1 MRSVK
6 ANGKAMRIEL
16 YRNRSEFLYNI
27 PLEWIDKI
35 EYRYN
40 DISKFEIK
48 VPKYIGVDH
57 KVNPIYMK
65 ILSRQQIVI
74 DDNDRYI
81 LMEKK
86 GLTKKHNGDKTFTAY
101 RFQKTLEKKR
111 ISIESGNYQ
120 LISDETHIAKGILEL
135 ALEGTQWTIGEVDND
150 ARIVN
155 QLAPVIETIGLYEGY
170 TKNNVQ
176 YEDLLWSKDFNITI
190 PEDKPLYIT
199 VNYNGVEANK
209 EGTKYGFANVINKFD
224 PFYTGIKHIDAYY
237 VNEVNNRFGVK
248 YVITL
253 QDGVQETVSHTFV
266 NTTDKN
272 LSIENINLQYETGE
286 YIEQDI
292 IVYPSFDEIDDNVL
306 NLLEKIEEVFE
317 CVMDYDTI
325 TKTINC
331 YAKKNVG
338 VSKQP
343 MLSFNGNILEISDTE
358 DSEIPTGI
366 KVIGKDGLSISNEN
380 IFGGDIIYNYNYY
393 INNKILSDE
402 CITNWN
408 RFVALATIKR
418 DEWDLIKSQVSLM
431 GSKKIKLDSEITS
444 LSNRI
449 TYNKELLSTYI
460 ATGDKEAQKEIQLE
474 IEELESKFNAC
485 MRELDD
491 TNKQIQEL
499 NDRTSEISDSLNRK
513 IAKDDN
519 GLIFTED
526 DLQEL
531 DDIDEII
538 TLEDDY
544 YTNANLL
551 YEYAKKE
558 LEDKTNPKIDWEM
571 DSINFTKCSKNWKK
585 VITLGDLFLCK
596 SDVEEVIKQ
605 EEVRLVGFDYMPKND
620 TIDKVYFSNKDSL
633 TNKLQKGFGTSA
645 RKASKSYQ
653 KVNSYENIWEQSI
666 LSNNFVNTMREQGLN
681 LSATQI
687 RSLTQKNLLDF
698 GSYGCF
704 IKDAEDTNKCVY
716 FGSSL
721 IAISKDGF
729 KTCETAISSEGIV
742 GDLIIGR
749 LLLGSELIIQDNDED
764 NPCFYI
770 GNISSQHK
778 PDKNGVNFG
787 LQLFDKST
795 EGNIERIFLGLELD
809 SDGVRRAKLKL
820 ISKNNGELVLSEDG
834 VVQFNQFNQSESF
847 DYEHPMIIPFRSME
861 GTTAYK
867 NVTLTLTF
875 EKYRAYER
883 SASSGGQST
892 TSQSSSTTTSSV
904 DGHRHMMYKY
914 SGADKWVETNN
925 NTLHPDTWR
934 GFIFDYAHSGNAGT
948 IGNAG
953 LGHMRPV
960 FCCTANAQVMEV
972 EDMYTYSSS
981 SSHNHNYPHTHGVS
995 SHTHNLVYGI
1005 YEDTKP
1011 SNCAVYVNNTLVSAS
1026 LYDDCELDITPYIR
1040 VGQMNTI
1047 KITSVTRGRLT
1058 CNIASK
1064 FWQQW

>member
-35 EYRYN
+35 EYRHN

-57 KVNPIYMK
+57 KINPIYMK

-155 QLAPVIETIGLYEGY
+155 QLAPVIETMGLYEGY

-199 VNYNGVEANK
+199 INYNGVEANK

-237 VNEVNNRFGVK
+237 VNEVNNRFGIK

-266 NTTDKN
+266 NTTDKD

-317 CVMDYDTI
+317 CVMDYNTI

-343 MLSFNGNILEISDTE
+343 MLSFNSNILEISDTE

-366 KVIGKDGLSISNEN
+366 KVIGKDGLSIDSEN
-380 IFGGDIIYNYNYY
+380 IFGGDTIYNYNYY

-402 CITNWN
+402 CVANWN

-418 DEWDLIKSQVSLM
+418 DEWDLIKSQVGLM

-460 ATGDKEAQKEIQLE
+460 ATGDKGTQKKIQLE

-485 MRELDD
+485 MRDLDD

-499 NDRTSEISDSLNRK
+499 NDRTAEISNSLNRK
-513 IAKDDN
+513 TAKDEN

-571 DSINFTKCSKNWKK
+571 NSINFTKCSKNWKK

-596 SDVEEVIKQ
+596 SDIEEVIKQ
-605 EEVRLVGFDYMPKND
+605 EEVRLVGFDYIPKND
-620 TIDKVYFSNKDSL
+620 VIDKVYFSNKDSL

-645 RKASKSYQ
+645 RKSSKSYQ
-653 KVNSYENIWEQSI
+653 KVNSYEQVWQDSMM
-666 LSNNFVNTMREQGLN
+666 SNNLAKTLLENGLN
-681 LSATQI
+681 LATMQVNG
-687 RSLTQKNLLDF
+687 RSVKNILDI
-698 GSYGCF
+698 GSYGVYVS
-704 IKDAEDTNKCVY
+704 DTESET
-716 FGSSL
+716 GSYLGSNL
-721 IAISKDGF
+721 FAITKDGW
-729 KTCETAISSEGIV
+729 KTSEIAISSEGINA
-742 GDLIIGR
+742 R
-749 LLLGSELIIQDNDED
+749 LLISTVILSEKLTISSED
-764 NPCFYI
+764 TLFYI
-770 GNISSQHK
+770 GIT
-778 PDKNGVNFG
+778 DKAKEGFG
-787 LQLFDKST
+787 LRISEGDAIVNT
-795 EGNIERIFLGLELD
+795 ERLFLGLEKD
-809 SDGVRRAKLKL
+809 SDGIRRAKLRL
-820 ISKNNGELVLSEDG
+820 ISKDGQEVILSDEGILNHNEFNVFDNISPEDG
-834 VVQFNQFNQSESF
+834 CE
-847 DYEHPMIIPFRSME
+847 MTIPIKIPS
-861 GTTAYK
+861 GTRRMK
-867 NVTLTLTF
+867 ECVLTLF
-875 EKYRAYER
+875 PEKYRLWSR
-883 SASSGGQST
+883 GASSGGGVNK
-892 TSQSSSTTTSSV
+892 TSESGGSINKGASSSYVDEHRHIMFKSAENAEPIVDIDQAVEYLCSASMWGADGSNVINSLYIPVQNGVISPKTLYTYGQSNRHNHTFTIV
-904 DGHRHMMYKY
+904 IDGHTHAIKI
-914 SGADKWVETNN
+914 D
-925 NTLHPDTWR
+925 
-934 GFIFDYAHSGNAGT
+934 
-948 IGNAG
+948 
-953 LGHMRPV
+953 
-960 FCCTANAQVMEV
+960 
-972 EDMYTYSSS
+972 
-981 SSHNHNYPHTHGVS
+981 PHTHDDVVGVR
-995 SHTHNLVYGI
+995 T
-1005 YEDTKP
+1005 
-1011 SNCAVYVNNTLVSAS
+1011 VNNTPSNIKVVVNGTTVATGING
-1026 LYDDCELDITPYIR
+1026 YGAEVDITEYIDITNPNNI
-1040 VGQMNTI
+1040 V
-1047 KITSVTRGRLT
+1047 KIYSSTHGRLT
-1058 CNIASK
+1058 VNVFEKRFIN
-1064 FWQQW
+1064 F

>member
-57 KVNPIYMK
+57 KINPIYMK

-253 QDGVQETVSHTFV
+253 QDDVQETVSHTFV

-343 MLSFNGNILEISDTE
+343 MLSFNSNILEISDTE

-366 KVIGKDGLSISNEN
+366 KVIGKDGLSISGEN

-418 DEWDLIKSQVSLM
+418 DEWDLIKSQVGLM

-474 IEELESKFNAC
+474 IEELETKFNAC
-485 MRELDD
+485 MRDLDD

-499 NDRTSEISDSLNRK
+499 NDRTSEISNSLNRK
-513 IAKDDN
+513 TAKDDN

-605 EEVRLVGFDYMPKND
+605 EEVRLVGFDYIPKND
-620 TIDKVYFSNKDSL
+620 VIDKVYFSNKDSL

-653 KVNSYENIWEQSI
+653 KVNSYEQIWQDSI
-666 LSNNFVNTMREQGLN
+666 MSNNLAKTLLENGLN
-681 LSATQI
+681 LATMQVNG
-687 RSLTQKNLLDF
+687 RSVKNILDM
-698 GSYGCF
+698 GSYGVYVS
-704 IKDAEDTNKCVY
+704 DTESET
-716 FGSSL
+716 GSYLGSNL
-721 IAISKDGF
+721 FAITKDGW
-729 KTCETAISSEGIV
+729 KTSEIAISSEGINAKL
-742 GDLIIGR
+742 LISTII
-749 LLLGSELIIQDNDED
+749 LSEKLTISSED
-764 NPCFYI
+764 TLFYI
-770 GNISSQHK
+770 GIT
-778 PDKNGVNFG
+778 DKNKEGFG
-787 LQLFDKST
+787 LRISEGDAIVNT
-795 EGNIERIFLGLELD
+795 ERLFLGLEKD
-809 SDGVRRAKLKL
+809 SDGIRRAKLRL
-820 ISKNNGELVLSEDG
+820 ISRNNGELVLTEDG
-834 VVQFNQFNQSESF
+834 VIQFNQFNQAESF

-875 EKYRAYER
+875 ERYRAYER

-960 FCCTANAQVMEV
+960 FCCTANAQVMEI

-981 SSHNHNYPHTHGVS
+981 SSHNHGFAHTHGVS

-1011 SNCAVYVNNTLVSAS
+1011 SNCAVYVNNTLVSAG
-1026 LYDDCELDITPYIR
+1026 LYDDCELNITPYIK

-1047 KITSVTRGRLT
+1047 KITSATRGRLT

>member
-57 KVNPIYMK
+57 KINPIYMK

-155 QLAPVIETIGLYEGY
+155 QLAPVVETIDLYEGY
-170 TKNNVQ
+170 TKENVQ

-317 CVMDYDTI
+317 CVMDYNTI

-343 MLSFNGNILEISDTE
+343 MLSFNSNILEINDTE

-366 KVIGKDGLSISNEN
+366 KVIGKDGLSISGEN
-380 IFGGDIIYNYNYY
+380 IFGGDTIYNYNYY

-402 CITNWN
+402 CVANWN

-418 DEWDLIKSQVSLM
+418 DEWDLIKSQVGLM

-449 TYNKELLSTYI
+449 IYNKELLSKYV
-460 ATGDKEAQKEIQLE
+460 ALDKKEEQKKIKLE
-474 IEELESKFNAC
+474 IDELESKLNAC
-485 MRELDD
+485 MRDLDD

-499 NDRTSEISDSLNRK
+499 NDRTSEISNSLNRK
-513 IAKDDN
+513 TAKDEN
-519 GLIFTED
+519 GLIFTEN

-585 VITLGDLFLCK
+585 VITLGDLFVCK

-605 EEVRLVGFDYMPKND
+605 EEVRLVGFDYIPKND
-620 TIDKVYFSNKDSL
+620 VIDKVYFSNKDSL

-687 RSLTQKNLLDF
+687 RSLSQKMLLDF

-704 IKDAEDTNKCVY
+704 LKDSENLDNCVY
-716 FGSSL
+716 LGSSL
-721 IAISKDGF
+721 IAISTDGF
-729 KTCETAISSEGIV
+729 KTCKTAIDQNGV
-742 GDLIIGR
+742 VADTIIGK
-749 LLLGSELIIQDNDED
+749 LLLGQALYITDDSGHG
-764 NPCFYI
+764 FYI
-770 GNISSQHK
+770 GNINSDMTPDNNGEDFGMQIRDMNSQR
-778 PDKNGVNFG
+778 
-787 LQLFDKST
+787 
-795 EGNIERIFLGLELD
+795 ERIFIGIRNGVATLRLYGDDGEVNFDERGYVVPSYHEVADNLSPNYPLETSVWIPSGVSRIKEAILKIRLGQYRGYTQD
-809 SDGVRRAKLKL
+809 V
-820 ISKNNGELVLSEDG
+820 
-834 VVQFNQFNQSESF
+834 
-847 DYEHPMIIPFRSME
+847 
-861 GTTAYK
+861 TT
-867 NVTLTLTF
+867 
-875 EKYRAYER
+875 
-883 SASSGGQST
+883 
-892 TSQSSSTTTSSV
+892 STTTTTSESNATQTSYGGGNHKHLVFNRNTQQNPAVSAPYWWNIDRDGSGISGWVAKFDVARLSGSTTVPSQIYTEGSSGTHTHDIGGHVHPIRINLSTTVRTGIKLYEKASSV
-904 DGHRHMMYKY
+904 R
-914 SGADKWVETNN
+914 VEVNGQTVANN
-925 NTLHPDTWR
+925 INSD
-934 GFIFDYAHSGNAGT
+934 
-948 IGNAG
+948 
-953 LGHMRPV
+953 V
-960 FCCTANAQVMEV
+960 
-972 EDMYTYSSS
+972 
-981 SSHNHNYPHTHGVS
+981 
-995 SHTHNLVYGI
+995 
-1005 YEDTKP
+1005 
-1011 SNCAVYVNNTLVSAS
+1011 
-1026 LYDDCELDITPYIR
+1026 ELDIASYLLPNKDNMVKVYSSTNGRIRLAVFTKYYI
-1040 VGQMNTI
+1040 M
-1047 KITSVTRGRLT
+1047 
-1058 CNIASK
+1058 
-1064 FWQQW
+1064 W

>member
-57 KVNPIYMK
+57 KINPIYMK

-248 YVITL
+248 YVVTL

-292 IVYPSFDEIDDNVL
+292 IAYPSFDEIDDNVL

-343 MLSFNGNILEISDTE
+343 MLSFNSNILEISDTE

-366 KVIGKDGLSISNEN
+366 KVIGKDGLSISGEN

-418 DEWDLIKSQVSLM
+418 DEWDLIKSQVGLM

-474 IEELESKFNAC
+474 IEELETKFNAC
-485 MRELDD
+485 MRDLDD

-499 NDRTSEISDSLNRK
+499 NDRTSEISNSLNRK
-513 IAKDDN
+513 TAKDDN

-605 EEVRLVGFDYMPKND
+605 EEVRLVGFDYIPKND
-620 TIDKVYFSNKDSL
+620 VIDKVYFSNKDSL

-653 KVNSYENIWEQSI
+653 KVNSYEQIWQDSI
-666 LSNNFVNTMREQGLN
+666 MSNNLAKTLLENGLN
-681 LSATQI
+681 LATMQVNG
-687 RSLTQKNLLDF
+687 RSVKNILDM
-698 GSYGCF
+698 GSYGVYVS
-704 IKDAEDTNKCVY
+704 DTESET
-716 FGSSL
+716 GSYLGSNL
-721 IAISKDGF
+721 FAITKDGW
-729 KTCETAISSEGIV
+729 KTSEIAISSEGINAKL
-742 GDLIIGR
+742 LISTII
-749 LLLGSELIIQDNDED
+749 LSEKLTISSED
-764 NPCFYI
+764 TLFYI
-770 GNISSQHK
+770 GIT
-778 PDKNGVNFG
+778 DKAKEGFG
-787 LQLFDKST
+787 LRIS
-795 EGNIERIFLGLELD
+795 EGNAIVNTERLFLGLEKD
-809 SDGVRRAKLKL
+809 SDGIRRAKLRL
-820 ISKNNGELVLSEDG
+820 ISKDGQEVILSDEGILNHNEFNVFDNISPEDG
-834 VVQFNQFNQSESF
+834 CE
-847 DYEHPMIIPFRSME
+847 MTIPIKIPS
-861 GTTAYK
+861 GTRRMK
-867 NVTLTLTF
+867 ECILTLF
-875 EKYRAYER
+875 PEKYRLWSR
-883 SASSGGQST
+883 GASSGGGVNK
-892 TSQSSSTTTSSV
+892 TSESGGSINKGASSSYVDEHRHIMFKSAENAEPIVDIDQAVEYLCSASMWGADGSNVINSLYIPVQNGVISPKTLYTYGQSNRHNHTFTIV
-904 DGHRHMMYKY
+904 IDGHTHVIKI
-914 SGADKWVETNN
+914 D
-925 NTLHPDTWR
+925 
-934 GFIFDYAHSGNAGT
+934 
-948 IGNAG
+948 
-953 LGHMRPV
+953 
-960 FCCTANAQVMEV
+960 
-972 EDMYTYSSS
+972 
-981 SSHNHNYPHTHGVS
+981 PHTHDDVVGVR
-995 SHTHNLVYGI
+995 T
-1005 YEDTKP
+1005 
-1011 SNCAVYVNNTLVSAS
+1011 VNNTPSNIKVVVNGTTVATGING
-1026 LYDDCELDITPYIR
+1026 YGVEVDITDYIDINNPNNI
-1040 VGQMNTI
+1040 V
-1047 KITSVTRGRLT
+1047 KIYSSTHGRLT
-1058 CNIASK
+1058 VNVFEKRFIN
-1064 FWQQW
+1064 F

>member
-57 KVNPIYMK
+57 KINPIYMK

-248 YVITL
+248 YVVTL

-343 MLSFNGNILEISDTE
+343 MLSFNSNILEISDTE

-402 CITNWN
+402 CVANWN

-431 GSKKIKLDSEITS
+431 SSKKIKLDSEVTS

-460 ATGDKEAQKEIQLE
+460 VTGDKEAQKEIQLE
-474 IEELESKFNAC
+474 IEELETKFNAC
-485 MRELDD
+485 MRDLDD

-499 NDRTSEISDSLNRK
+499 NDRTSEISNSLNRK
-513 IAKDDN
+513 TAKDDN

-605 EEVRLVGFDYMPKND
+605 EEVRLVGFDYIPKND
-620 TIDKVYFSNKDSL
+620 AIDKVYFSNKDSL

-645 RKASKSYQ
+645 RKSSKSYQ
-653 KVNSYENIWEQSI
+653 KVNSYEQVWQDSMM
-666 LSNNFVNTMREQGLN
+666 SNNLAKTLLENGLN
-681 LSATQI
+681 LATMQVNG
-687 RSLTQKNLLDF
+687 RSVKNILDI
-698 GSYGCF
+698 GSYGVYVS
-704 IKDAEDTNKCVY
+704 DTESET
-716 FGSSL
+716 GSYLGSNL
-721 IAISKDGF
+721 FAITKDGW
-729 KTCETAISSEGIV
+729 KTSEIAISSEGINA
-742 GDLIIGR
+742 R
-749 LLLGSELIIQDNDED
+749 LLISTVILSEKLTISSED
-764 NPCFYI
+764 TLFYI
-770 GNISSQHK
+770 GIT
-778 PDKNGVNFG
+778 DKAKEGFG
-787 LQLFDKST
+787 LRISEGDAIVNT
-795 EGNIERIFLGLELD
+795 ERLFLGLEKD
-809 SDGVRRAKLKL
+809 SDGIRRAKLRL
-820 ISKNNGELVLSEDG
+820 ISKDGQEVILSDEGILNHNEFNVFDNISPEDG
-834 VVQFNQFNQSESF
+834 CE
-847 DYEHPMIIPFRSME
+847 MTIPIKIPS
-861 GTTAYK
+861 GTRRMK
-867 NVTLTLTF
+867 ECVLTLF
-875 EKYRAYER
+875 PEKYRLWSR
-883 SASSGGQST
+883 GASSGGGVNK
-892 TSQSSSTTTSSV
+892 TSESGGSINKGASSSYVDEHRHIMFKSAENAEPIVDIDQAVEYLCSASMWGADGSNVINSLYIPVQNGVISPKTLYTYGQSNRHNHTFTIV
-904 DGHRHMMYKY
+904 IDGHTHAIKI
-914 SGADKWVETNN
+914 D
-925 NTLHPDTWR
+925 
-934 GFIFDYAHSGNAGT
+934 
-948 IGNAG
+948 
-953 LGHMRPV
+953 
-960 FCCTANAQVMEV
+960 
-972 EDMYTYSSS
+972 
-981 SSHNHNYPHTHGVS
+981 PHTHDDVVGVR
-995 SHTHNLVYGI
+995 T
-1005 YEDTKP
+1005 
-1011 SNCAVYVNNTLVSAS
+1011 VNNTPSNIKVVVNGTTVATGING
-1026 LYDDCELDITPYIR
+1026 YGAEVDITEYIDITNPNNI
-1040 VGQMNTI
+1040 V
-1047 KITSVTRGRLT
+1047 KIYSSTHGRLT
-1058 CNIASK
+1058 VNVFEKRFIN
-1064 FWQQW
+1064 F

>member
-57 KVNPIYMK
+57 KINPIYMK

-343 MLSFNGNILEISDTE
+343 MLSFNSNILEISDTE

-418 DEWDLIKSQVSLM
+418 DEWDLIKSQVGLM

-474 IEELESKFNAC
+474 IEELETKFNAC
-485 MRELDD
+485 MRDLDD

-499 NDRTSEISDSLNRK
+499 NDRTSEISNGLNRK
-513 IAKDDN
+513 TAKDEN
-519 GLIFTED
+519 GLIFTEN

-585 VITLGDLFLCK
+585 VITLGDLFVCK

-605 EEVRLVGFDYMPKND
+605 EEVRLVGFDYIPKND
-620 TIDKVYFSNKDSL
+620 VIDKVYFSNKDSL

-645 RKASKSYQ
+645 RKSSKSYQ
-653 KVNSYENIWEQSI
+653 KVNSYEQVWQDSMM
-666 LSNNFVNTMREQGLN
+666 SNNLAKTLLENGLN
-681 LSATQI
+681 LATMQVNG
-687 RSLTQKNLLDF
+687 RSVKNILDI
-698 GSYGCF
+698 GSYGVYVS
-704 IKDAEDTNKCVY
+704 DTESET
-716 FGSSL
+716 GSYLGSNL
-721 IAISKDGF
+721 FAITKDGW
-729 KTCETAISSEGIV
+729 KTSEIAISSEGINA
-742 GDLIIGR
+742 R
-749 LLLGSELIIQDNDED
+749 LLISTVILSEKLTISSED
-764 NPCFYI
+764 TLFYI
-770 GNISSQHK
+770 GIT
-778 PDKNGVNFG
+778 DKVKEGFG
-787 LQLFDKST
+787 LRISEGDAIVNT
-795 EGNIERIFLGLELD
+795 ERLFLGLEKD
-809 SDGVRRAKLKL
+809 SDGIRRAKLRL
-820 ISKNNGELVLSEDG
+820 ISKDGQEVILSDEGILNTNFYEVWDNVSPSYPIRTHFPIPQG
-834 VVQFNQFNQSESF
+834 VSRVKEVKLKIRLENYRGFTKAVAGGGNA
-847 DYEHPMIIPFRSME
+847 
-861 GTTAYK
+861 TTTGGSN
-867 NVTLTLTF
+867 NVT
-875 EKYRAYER
+875 
-883 SASSGGQST
+883 SSSGGDHNHALFTGRNVSHAP
-892 TSQSSSTTTSSV
+892 SSTITP
-904 DGHRHMMYKY
+904 YK
-914 SGADKWVETNN
+914 
-925 NTLHPDTWR
+925 
-934 GFIFDYAHSGNAGT
+934 I
-948 IGNAG
+948 AG
-953 LGHMRPV
+953 LGNADSGFVVKLDIAQQREGQGQVIPYTIY
-960 FCCTANAQVMEV
+960 TA
-972 EDMYTYSSS
+972 TSSGS
-981 SSHNHNYPHTHGVS
+981 HSHSNSHEHSFNYYHSHNLEMGIFVGSKASGCTLKVNGRIVQQNINYDTEVNITSYVSLNTDNVIEISSDTNGRISLGVS
-995 SHTHNLVYGI
+995 S
-1005 YEDTKP
+1005 K
-1011 SNCAVYVNNTLVSAS
+1011 
-1026 LYDDCELDITPYIR
+1026 
-1040 VGQMNTI
+1040 MF
-1047 KITSVTRGRLT
+1047 TR
-1058 CNIASK
+1058 
-1064 FWQQW
+1064 F

>member
-6 ANGKAMRIEL
+6 ANGKAMRVEL

-27 PLEWIDKI
+27 PLEWIEKI
-35 EYRYN
+35 EYRHN

-48 VPKYIGVDH
+48 VPKFIGVDH
-57 KVNPIYMK
+57 KINPIYMK

-120 LISDETHIAKGILEL
+120 LISDEIHIAKGILEL

-155 QLAPVIETIGLYEGY
+155 QLAPVIETIDLYEGY
-170 TKNNVQ
+170 TKASVQ
-176 YEDLLWSKDFNITI
+176 YDDLLWSKDFNITI

-253 QDGVQETVSHTFV
+253 KDDVQETVSYTFV

-286 YIEQDI
+286 YVEQDI
-292 IVYPSFDEIDDNVL
+292 IVYPTFDEIDSNVL
-306 NLLEKIEEVFE
+306 NLLEQIEEVFE
-317 CVMDYDTI
+317 CVIDYDTI
-325 TKTINC
+325 NKVVNV

-343 MLSFNGNILEISDTE
+343 MLSFNSNILEISDTE

-402 CITNWN
+402 CVTNWN

-418 DEWDLIKSQVSLM
+418 DEWDLIKSQVGLM

-449 TYNKELLSTYI
+449 KYSKELLSTYI
-460 ATGDKEAQKEIQLE
+460 ATGDKESQKQTQLE
-474 IEELESKFNAC
+474 IDELETKFNSC
-485 MRELDD
+485 MQDLDG
-491 TNKQIQEL
+491 TNKKIQEL
-499 NDRTSEISDSLNRK
+499 NDRTSEISESLNRRT
-513 IAKDDN
+513 AKDEN
-519 GLIFTED
+519 GLIFTEN

-558 LEDKTNPKIDWEM
+558 LEDKTSPKIDWEM

-605 EEVRLVGFDYMPKND
+605 EEVRLVGFDYIPKND
-620 TIDKVYFSNKDSL
+620 VIDKVYFSNKDNL

-645 RKASKSYQ
+645 RKSSKSYQ
-653 KVNSYENIWEQSI
+653 KVNSYENVWEQSI
-666 LSNNFVNTMREQGLN
+666 LSNNFVNSMREQGLN

-721 IAISKDGF
+721 IAISEDGF
-729 KTCETAISSEGIV
+729 KTCKTCIDSHGVI
-742 GDLIIGR
+742 GQTICGKLLI
-749 LLLGSELIIQDNDED
+749 GSELVIQDESEN
-764 NPCFYI
+764 NPAFYI
-770 GNISSQHK
+770 GNINTEHLPEK
-778 PDKNGVNFG
+778 TGTNFG
-787 LQLFDKST
+787 LQVFDNGESGYVEK
-795 EGNIERIFLGLELD
+795 IFLGLEVGN
-809 SDGVRRAKLKL
+809 DGLRHPKL
-820 ISKNNGELVLSEDG
+820 IIRSKKGD
-834 VVQFNQFNQSESF
+834 VVITEEGIVTVNQ
-847 DYEHPMIIPFRSME
+847 YEARDNMSANKPMIIPFRSME
-861 GTTAYK
+861 GVTSYK
-867 NVTLTLTF
+867 KVILSLYF
-875 EKYRAYER
+875 DRYRAYE
-883 SASSGGQST
+883 
-892 TSQSSSTTTSSV
+892 
-904 DGHRHMMYKY
+904 
-914 SGADKWVETNN
+914 SGANN
-925 NTLHPDTWR
+925 NSQQT
-934 GFIFDYAHSGNAGT
+934 SG
-948 IGNAG
+948 
-953 LGHMRPV
+953 
-960 FCCTANAQVMEV
+960 
-972 EDMYTYSSS
+972 SSS
-981 SSHNHNYPHTHGVS
+981 SSTSGASTKSVSGGGGGFNEQVFSTQPTWNQENIVTSNAYFPDDYYIYDSGNKNAHNHGIIHGQLKHTHNIILKQE
-995 SHTHNLVYGI
+995 SHTHNIEHTHNINHTHSISPHTHPLIYGI

-1011 SNCAVYVNNTLVSAS
+1011 TNCFVYVNDVLVSS
-1026 LYDDCELDITPYIR
+1026 NIDNNIDLDITNYINIEA
-1040 VGQMNTI
+1040 MNII
-1047 KITSVTRGRLT
+1047 KITSATNGRIIA
-1058 CNIASK
+1058 NIASK
-1064 FWQQW
+1064 QWVAW